1 MVRIRSRRPGGTRA
15 GRRECPSDPDLH
27 QDDAGCGVSFPD
39 FPGCVAVGET
49 VEEAVRH
56 GCEALDFH
64 VEGLS
69 EDGDSIPPPHSID
82 SIKCDTELVDW
93 RRGADIVLIPLLL
106 DRGSSRRV
114 NISLDRG
121 LLEAIDDEAR
131 HSGMTRSAFVATAA
145 RHEIEAT

>member
-1 MVRIRSRRPGGTRA
+1 MRYVSFI
-15 GRRECPSDPDLH
+15 H
-27 QDDAGCGVSFPD
+27 HDDAGYGVSFPD

-49 VEEAVRH
+49 VEEAVRR
-56 GCEALDFH
+56 GCEALAFH

-69 EDGDSIPPPHSID
+69 EDGDLIPPPRSID
-82 SIKCDTELVDW
+82 AIKGDTELAGW
-93 RRGADIVLIPLLL
+93 RRGADIALIPLLL

-131 HSGMTRSAFVATAA
+131 KRGMTRSAFIATAA
-145 RHEIEAT
+145 RHEIEGT